1 MTPVSKRGGKRK
13 RHVRFP
19 LLKAACAVVAI
30 LGLAIPGHA
39 RITRLVVEHTETLGP
54 DGYKKLTGRAYGEL
68 DPKLPLNAIITDLEF
83 APRNARGMV
92 EYAATFTILLPADI
106 SKTSGVLLYFVP
118 NRGRI
123 DLTRGSFLA
132 DARKLGHVLVAS
144 GWQGDLTPAD
154 GVESLSVP
162 VAKNTDGSAL
172 TGRVLARFADMPAD
186 ATTLPILRGGVAGTA
201 DPAGLDTSNATLTRR
216 TSEHS
221 KVVPLSGADWAFADC
236 SEVPFPGKP
245 DPRKLCLKAGF
256 DPSYLYELVYTAKDP
271 KVHGIG
277 FAATR
282 DLNSY
287 LRHGVADDTGAA
299 NPLRGRISAIVSQG
313 NSQSGTFLR
322 SFIHLGFNQD
332 EAGRIVFDGANP
344 NIAFRLL
351 AMNLRFAAPSGA
363 AALYEPGSDGVVWW
377 EDFADDARGLPTAGL
392 LDRCRATETCP
403 KIMETF
409 GSAEFFNLRASPSLV
424 GTRADRDIPLP
435 SNVRRYYFP
444 GVSHGGGPGGFD
456 PDPPRQSCCELAP
469 NPNPSGDMLRALQTA
484 LVEWVVKG
492 TLPPP
497 SQYPRLDRGELV
509 APTQA
514 AMGFPVIPGM
524 PLPDGILTPLYQYD
538 FGPKFHY
545 NDLSGVITMQPAPIR
560 QILPTLVPRV
570 DADGNEVAGVASV
583 LHQVP
588 LGTYTGWNTN
598 AAGFY
603 KGRIRTNAG
612 GFIPFARTK
621 AQRLA
626 SGDPR
631 PSLEE
636 RYGTHETYVAQVRA
650 AAERLV
656 RGRYLLQDDADR
668 LIAQAEASKVLK

>member
-1 MTPVSKRGGKRK
+1 
-13 RHVRFP
+13 
-19 LLKAACAVVAI
+19 VVAI
-30 LGLAIPGHA
+30 LVLAIPGHA
-39 RITRLVVEHTETLGP
+39 RITRLVVERTETFAD
-54 DGYKKLTGRAYGEL
+54 DGYKKLTGHAYGEL

-92 EYAATFTILLPADI
+92 EYAATFTIIQPMDL
-106 SKTSGVLLYFVP
+106 SKASGVLLYFVP
-118 NRGRI
+118 NRGRM
-123 DLTRGSFLA
+123 DLTRGGFLA
-132 DARKLGHVLVAS
+132 DARKQGHVLAAS
-144 GWQGDLTPAD
+144 GWQGDIPAAD
-154 GVESLSVP
+154 GMETLSVP
-162 VAKNTDGSAL
+162 VAKNTDGSAI

-201 DPAGLDTSNATLTRR
+201 DPASLDTSQATLTRR

-221 KVVPLSGADWAFADC
+221 QIVPIPNTDWAFADC

-245 DPRKLCLKAGF
+245 DPRKLCLKGGF
-256 DPSYLYELVYTAKDP
+256 DPAYLYELVYTAKDP

-287 LRHGVADDTGAA
+287 LRYGVQDDTGAA
-299 NPLRGRISAIVSQG
+299 NPLGGRITAIVSQG

-332 EAGRIVFDGANP
+332 ESGRMVFDGSNP

-351 AMNLRFAAPSGA
+351 AMNIRFAAPSGA
-363 AALYEPGSDGVVWW
+363 AALYEPGSDGIVWW
-377 EDFADDARGLPTAGL
+377 EDYSDDVRGLPRAGL

-409 GSAEFFNLRASPSLV
+409 GSAEFYNLRASPALV

-456 PDPPRQSCCELAP
+456 PDPPRQPCCELVP
-469 NPNPSGDMLRALQTA
+469 NPNPSSDSLRALQAA
-484 LVEWVVKG
+484 LVDWVVKG

-497 SQYPRLDRGELV
+497 SQYPRIDRGELV
-509 APTQA
+509 APTRA
-514 AMGFPVIPGM
+514 AMGFPAIPGA
-524 PLPDGILTPLYQYD
+524 PFPDGILTPLYRYD
-538 FGPKFHY
+538 FGPQFHY
-545 NDLSGVITMQPAPIR
+545 SDLSGVVTMQPPPIR
-560 QILPTLVPRV
+560 QILPTVVPRV

-598 AAGFY
+598 AGGFY
-603 KGRIRTNAG
+603 KGHIRTNAG

-626 SGDPR
+626 VGDPR

-636 RYGTHETYVAQVRA
+636 RYGTHEDYVVQVRA
-650 AAERLV
+650 AAQRLA
-656 RGRYLLQDDADR
+656 RGRYLLQEDADR
-668 LIAQAEASKVLK
+668 LIAQAESSNVLK